1 MPLCAHLTRCHVV
14 FTCRVFVLLLA
25 LRPQWCSK
33 DIPDP
38 ANSTWAKKYPIVE
51 VRVKLWWPV
60 DGVLVTGTSK
70 CPIVVTGKP
79 RCLDPVNKLLII
91 AGYHLSHSPPC
102 IVIFWSLCVHAYSVV
117 SNSLQLHGL
126 QPVRLLCPWDFL
138 GRNVG
143 NFLLHGIFPTQG
155 SNHISCIVR
164 RILLSLSHLGSPWSL
179 WPRVKTQSF
188 PFLSMHDV
196 PLLTSAYFKK
206 RFKKQVYLVSTG
218 SSKFK
223 STEAFTVTLP
233 VLCEFRAD
241 K

>member
-126 QPVRLLCPWDFL
+126 QPVRLLCLWDFL

-155 SNHISCIVR
+155 SNHILLHCQADSFITEPPGKPLKLMTKTKNPKLSIPIYAWCSPPH
-164 RILLSLSHLGSPWSL
+164 LSLLQ
-179 WPRVKTQSF
+179 K
-188 PFLSMHDV
+188 
-196 PLLTSAYFKK
+196 
-206 RFKKQVYLVSTG
+206 
-218 SSKFK
+218 
-223 STEAFTVTLP
+223 EI
-233 VLCEFRAD
+233 
-241 K
+241 